1 MKKIILIITLGVI
14 NTLHGLLHI
23 IQFIQS
29 MLLASGQNEHIEGLM
44 ENPIFSILMGVIGII
59 TLVIGIRDYIHH
71 KKCNH

>member
-29 MLLASGQNEHIEGLM
+29 MLLASGHNEHIESIM